1 MLQTIVVPVEGS
13 DHSEKALDMAI
24 DYALKHGS
32 ALKILSVWKTVRLPD
47 NTHSMVRPRVEAEP
61 AEAGLKSMAQQ
72 VVDAAVQRAR
82 DQGVSAVEGA
92 VKKGQVARTIVTFAE
107 TEGADAIIMGSRGL
121 GDVSGLLLGSVSHK
135 VCNMAACTCI
145 VVK

>member
-1 MLQTIVVPVEGS
+1 
-13 DHSEKALDMAI
+13 
-24 DYALKHGS
+24 
-32 ALKILSVWKTVRLPD
+32 
-47 NTHSMVRPRVEAEP
+47 MVRPRVEAEP